1 MTEHRQLP
9 PIHLGSLSEAI
20 SLEDLQAIKQRFK
33 KVHQLRKQRV
43 QDFLL
48 PRQRLFLNLLPL
60 IFHHNDPSLPGF
72 VSPETPAG
80 IPDYAP
86 CDQTIKAA
94 GQFSENFKY
103 TRRAIHDY
111 PIEGLFLM
119 GSAGSIAFSRS
130 SDMDIW
136 LCHRSDL
143 PADEIDEL
151 QKKTTGIEA
160 WAASL
165 GLEVHFFLIDS
176 RKFLLGHDTPLST
189 ESSGGTQHYLL
200 LEEFYRTAIYIAGKS
215 LAWWL
220 IPPHEENNYTRYL
233 KHLKDNRLIHEHEFI
248 DLGGLEAVPAEE
260 FISATLWHIYKSIR
274 APHKSLLK
282 LFLMECYASEYPQP
296 AWLCHKIKRIIYR
309 GDFVISDLD
318 PYLLIYRKV
327 EDYLREARGTD
338 RLTLARQCFYL
349 KIMGL
354 SDSALDAQTRTFK
367 ERYLREIIAT
377 WNWPDSI
384 IAGIKRQQYWDI
396 QRAVHEHAITLQQL
410 THCFLRIMGFAREH
424 VAQNYEVGNDLK
436 LIGRKLYSFLRKK
449 PGKIEIITT
458 RNVPHAEE
466 REVSLAEDRN
476 GGWALFLPG
485 AAAASRKPLTTGRT
499 LIEVCCWLVVNRVYH
514 KRLRLHFS
522 STSLQFPP
530 GELNAILN
538 HLDRFL
544 TPHFDREDSLETY
557 QQVKT
562 LLSSL
567 VVVNPGLPAA
577 DSRQGVTHSMSEHPD
592 PLNHGPD
599 RQCLVQTLDSVSIS
613 NWNEITTHRY
623 EGIKG
628 LFDCLTDIINK
639 HRKPLSPD
647 DLTLVCHGPR
657 ASSLTQRVKAVFN
670 TLITL
675 FSGHDNSARYI
686 LPGGTSYYVF
696 ECASG
701 LLRCRN
707 LATADLL
714 LKELGRPQARFSH
727 TVLDPSTLENTPIPL
742 IHTLNR
748 PQTIQLFY
756 ERSPT
761 GIMVYIIDERGSLYT
776 QPHKNMDLQQL
787 LNAYAVFLESMLNR
801 NTLEALLSV
810 EHYEIQKNSLG
821 IRSCSPLRIK
831 PPCAVKGLAVR
842 VSGEAVDGGLSYTIH
857 CNKQAFSSQDYG
869 NRLFQAVHEYIL
881 QFCRGE
887 PDYPPYIADIDL
899 PFSAFGIESPEQL
912 QTIHYLIN
920 KQIME
925 TELNIRFI
933 VMQH

>member
-1 MTEHRQLP
+1 MTEHYQLP
-9 PIHLGSLSEAI
+9 PIHLGSPSEAI
-20 SLEDLQAIKQRFK
+20 AIEDLQAIKQRFK

-43 QDFLL
+43 QDFLQ
-48 PRQRLFLNLLPL
+48 PRQRLFLDLLPL

-72 VSPETPAG
+72 ISPATPAG

-94 GQFSENFKY
+94 GQFSKNFKY

-119 GSAGSIAFSRS
+119 GSAGSIAFSQS

-136 LCHRSDL
+136 LCHRTDL
-143 PADEIDEL
+143 SADDLDEL
-151 QKKTTGIEA
+151 QKKAAAIEA

-165 GLEVHFFLIDS
+165 ELEVHFFLIDS
-176 RKFLLGHDTPLST
+176 RKFLLGHDIPLSA
-189 ESSGGTQHYLL
+189 ESSGETQHYLL

-220 IPPHEENNYTRYL
+220 IPPHEENNYTHYL
-233 KHLKDNRLIHEHEFI
+233 KHLKDNRLIREHEFI

-260 FISATLWHIYKSIR
+260 FISATLWHIYKSIG

-296 AWLCHKIKRIIYR
+296 AWLCQKIKKIIYR
-309 GDFVISDLD
+309 GNFVISDLD

-327 EDYLREARGTD
+327 ENYLREACGTD
-338 RLTLARQCFYL
+338 RLALARQCFYL

-354 SDSALDAQTRTFK
+354 SDGPMDAQTRAFK
-367 ERYLREIIAT
+367 ERYLREIITT

-384 IAGIKRQQYWDI
+384 IAGIKRQKYWDI
-396 QRAVHEHAITLQQL
+396 QRAVHEHTITLQQL

-424 VAQNYEVGNDLK
+424 MVQNYEVGSDLK

-449 PGKIEIITT
+449 PGKIEIIAT
-458 RNVPHAEE
+458 RNGPHAKE
-466 REVSLAEDRN
+466 REVFIAEDRN
-476 GGWALFLPG
+476 SGWALFLKQVQPG
-485 AAAASRKPLTTGRT
+485 AAAGRKPLTTGRT

-514 KRLRLHFS
+514 SQLRLHFS
-522 STSLQFPP
+522 STSLRFPP
-530 GELNAILN
+530 GELNAVLN

-557 QQVKT
+557 QQLKT

-567 VVVNPGLPAA
+567 VVLNLGLPAA
-577 DSRQGVTHSMSEHPD
+577 DSRQDVTPSSD
-592 PLNHGPD
+592 PLSHGPG

-613 NWNEITTHRY
+613 SWNEITTHHY
-623 EGIKG
+623 EGITG

-647 DLTLVCHGPR
+647 DLTLVCH
-657 ASSLTQRVKAVFN
+657 ASRDSSITQRIQAVFN
-670 TLITL
+670 TLITQ
-675 FSGHDNSARYI
+675 FSGHASSPRYI
-686 LPGGTSYYVF
+686 LPGGASYYVF
-696 ECASG
+696 ESVNG
-701 LLRCRN
+701 LLRYRN

-714 LKELGRPQARFSH
+714 LKELGRPQTQFSH
-727 TVLDPSTLENTPIPL
+727 IIFDPPVLENTPIPL
-742 IHTLNR
+742 IYTLNR

-756 ERSPT
+756 ERTPA

-776 QPHKNMDLQQL
+776 QPHKNTDLQQL
-787 LNAYAVFLESMLNR
+787 LNTYAVFLESILNR
-801 NTLEALLSV
+801 NVFKTLLSI
-810 EHYEIQKNSLG
+810 EYYEIRQNSAG
-821 IRSCSPLRIK
+821 TRSCCLLPMNA
-831 PPCAVKGLAVR
+831 PPAVKGLAVR
-842 VSGEAVDGGLSYTIH
+842 VSGEAVDGSLSYTIH
-857 CNKQAFSSQDYG
+857 CDKQVFSSQDYG
-869 NRLFQAVHEYIL
+869 NQLFQAVREYFL
-881 QFCRGE
+881 QFCRSE
-887 PDYPPYIADIDL
+887 PDYPVYITDIDL
-899 PFSAFGIESPEQL
+899 PFSAFRIQSPEQL

-920 KQIME
+920 KQILE
-925 TELNIRFI
+925 TELNI
-933 VMQH
+933 

>member
-1 MTEHRQLP
+1 VTEHYQLP

-20 SLEDLQAIKQRFK
+20 AIEDLQAIKQRFK

-43 QDFLL
+43 QDFLP
-48 PRQRLFLNLLPL
+48 PRQRLFLDLLPL

-72 VSPETPAG
+72 VSPATPAG

-86 CDQTIKAA
+86 CDQTIRAA

-103 TRRAIHDY
+103 TRRAIRDY

-119 GSAGSIAFSRS
+119 GSAGSIAFSQS

-136 LCHRSDL
+136 LCHRTDL
-143 PADEIDEL
+143 PADDIDEL
-151 QKKTTGIEA
+151 QKKAAAIEA

-165 GLEVHFFLIDS
+165 ELEVHFFLIDS
-176 RKFLLGHDTPLST
+176 RKFLLGHDTPLSA
-189 ESSGGTQHYLL
+189 ESSGETQHYLL
-200 LEEFYRTAIYIAGKS
+200 LEEFYRTAIHIAGKS

-233 KHLKDNRLIHEHEFI
+233 KHLKDNRLIREHEFI
-248 DLGGLEAVPAEE
+248 DLGGLEAIPAEE

-296 AWLCHKIKRIIYR
+296 AWLCQKIKKIIYR

-327 EDYLREARGTD
+327 EDYLQKARSTD
-338 RLTLARQCFYL
+338 RLALARQCFYL

-354 SDSALDAQTRTFK
+354 SDGAVDAQTRAFK
-367 ERYLREIIAT
+367 EQYLQEIITT
-377 WNWPDSI
+377 WNWPGSI
-384 IAGIKRQQYWDI
+384 ITGIKRQKYWDI
-396 QRAVHEHAITLQQL
+396 QKAAHEHAIILQQL

-466 REVSLAEDRN
+466 QELSIAEDRHY
-476 GGWALFLPG
+476 GWALFLEKVQPG
-485 AAAASRKPLTTGRT
+485 AAAGRKPLTTGRT

-514 KRLRLHFS
+514 RQLRLHLS
-522 STSLQFPP
+522 STSLRFPP

-544 TPHFDREDSLETY
+544 TPHFNREDSLETY
-557 QQVKT
+557 QQIKT
-562 LLSSL
+562 LLNSL
-567 VVVNPGLPAA
+567 VVLNLGLPAA
-577 DSRQGVTHSMSEHPD
+577 DSRQDVTPSSD
-592 PLNHGPD
+592 PLSHGPG
-599 RQCLVQTLDSVSIS
+599 RQCPVQTLDRVSIS
-613 NWNEITTHRY
+613 NWNEITAHHY
-623 EGIKG
+623 EGITG

-647 DLTLVCHGPR
+647 DVTLICHAPIR
-657 ASSLTQRVKAVFN
+657 ASSIAQRIQAVFN

-675 FSGHDNSARYI
+675 FSGHDSSLRYI
-686 LPGGTSYYVF
+686 LPGGASYYVF
-696 ECASG
+696 ESVNG
-701 LLRCRN
+701 LLRYRN

-714 LKELGRPQARFSH
+714 LKELGRPQTQFSH
-727 TVLDPSTLENTPIPL
+727 IIFDPSVLENTPIPL
-742 IHTLNR
+742 IYTLNR
-748 PQTIQLFY
+748 PQTVQLFY
-756 ERSPT
+756 ECTPA

-776 QPHKNMDLQQL
+776 QPHKNTDLQQL
-787 LNAYAVFLESMLNR
+787 LNAYAVFLGSILNR
-801 NTLEALLSV
+801 NAFKALLSI
-810 EHYEIQKNSLG
+810 EYYEIQKDSTG
-821 IRSCSPLRIK
+821 AWSCSPLPMNALR
-831 PPCAVKGLAVR
+831 AVKGLTVR

-869 NRLFQAVHEYIL
+869 NRLFQAVHEYFL
-881 QFCRGE
+881 QFRRSE
-887 PDYPPYIADIDL
+887 PDYSVYITDIDL
-899 PFSAFGIESPEQL
+899 PFSAFRIESPEQL

-920 KQIME
+920 KQILE
-925 TELNIRFI
+925 AELNI
-933 VMQH
+933 